1 METPTMTTSV
11 PCIGAWYRIPGRHC
25 EFRVLALSD
34 APGTLRIR
42 YANGSSGTLDMIAWH
57 AMEAERIDPP
67 AIRQRTE
74 GTGGPVW
81 V

>member
-1 METPTMTTSV
+1 MKTPTMTTSV
-11 PCIGAWYRIPGRHC
+11 PCIGAWYRIPGQHS

-34 APGTLRIR
+34 AAGTLRIR

-67 AIRQRTE
+67 AIGQRTE
-74 GTGGPVW
+74 RTSRPARV
-81 V
+81 